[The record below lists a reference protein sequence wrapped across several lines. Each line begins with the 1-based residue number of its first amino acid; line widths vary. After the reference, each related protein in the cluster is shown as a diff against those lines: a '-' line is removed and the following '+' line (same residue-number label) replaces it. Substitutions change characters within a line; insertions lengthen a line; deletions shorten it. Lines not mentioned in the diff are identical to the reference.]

1 MPEPQRAS
9 VLRRLTSMLYE
20 SLLLAAVLA
29 VGFLFPEVLL
39 GMLTGRAALPGVAL
53 AHFVA
58 VAGLY
63 FVWFWLHG
71 GQTLAMKTWKL
82 RLVDA
87 ASGGPLRPLQAVL
100 RFLAAWP
107 SVCLGIGILWV
118 FLDPDRQFLHD
129 RIAGSRLI
137 SELPPQ
143 R

>member
-1 MPEPQRAS
+1 MIELHRAS
-9 VLRRLTSMLYE
+9 VLRRLISMLYE
-20 SLLLAAVLA
+20 SLLLAGVLA

-39 GMLTGRAALPGVAL
+39 GMLTRRSALPGIAL

-58 VAGLY
+58 VSGLY

-107 SVCLGIGILWV
+107 SICFGIGIVWV
-118 FLDPDRQFLHD
+118 LLDPDRQFLHD
-129 RIAGSRLI
+129 RIAGSCLV
-137 SELPPQ
+137 SELPPH
-143 R
+143 